1 MPVIQD
7 KAVDFPA
14 DVSKKVP
21 GWIFEHEWVGYLKTP
36 LGYFIYRL
44 PTIRECRLYRTA
56 SMFDPVSAVTLF
68 LDRILLHAPVPIGRL
83 KPAQAGQLVVGIIE
97 EHYLRGDETVA
108 VVDGMAEEA
117 ETDLAEILHTYIKAI
132 SPNTDVLDLNIEEIK
147 RLVATAQAMTGNR
160 ILNGKRQEE
169 SDRGRRSQ
177 DSRVPQEEIPTGG
190 EADPRMQRQG
200 RYTVA
205 NGTIYRR

>member
-1 MPVIQD
+1 MPVIKD
-7 KAVDFPA
+7 KAVDFPN
-14 DVSKKVP
+14 DVLKKVP

-36 LGYFIYRL
+36 VGYFIYRL
-44 PTIRECRLYRTA
+44 PTLRECRLYRTA
-56 SMFDPVSAVTLF
+56 AMFDPVSAVTLF

-108 VVDGMAEEA
+108 LVDGLAEEA

-132 SPNTDVLDLNIEEIK
+132 SPDTDVLDLNIEEVK

-160 ILNGKRQEE
+160 ILNGRRKEE
-169 SDRGRRSQ
+169 GNRGSRPK
-177 DSRVPQEEIPTGG
+177 DSGIPQEEIPDGG
-190 EADPRMQRQG
+190 QADPRMQGKG

-205 NGTIYRR
+205 NGSIYRR